1 MENKRKAIMK
11 KLFRRVLLLLPIMT
25 LLFIVL
31 QGNSFSEEN
40 KEDDAGYVN
49 QIKKDVSE
57 QKVDVETEQKLLVL
71 LKKQQAIEVNKANE
85 KKPNIKSEPPQPQK
99 KVVVSRSNGYSSTY
113 EITHYTA
120 YCNGCT
126 GKTASGY
133 NVRNTIYYNGYRIV
147 AAPPS
152 IAFNT
157 KLKITYA
164 DGTIINA
171 IVLDRGK
178 DITSK
183 RLDLLVGNKDE
194 AYRLGRQSVKVQI
207 IK

>member
-1 MENKRKAIMK
+1 MK

-49 QIKKDVSE
+49 QIKKDVSD

-85 KKPNIKSEPPQPQK
+85 KKPNIKSEPPQPQPQK

-133 NVRNTIYYNGYRIV
+133 DVRNTIYYNGYRIV

-157 KLKITYA
+157 KLKITYS

-183 RLDLLVGNKDE
+183 RLDLLVVNKDE
-194 AYRLGRQSVKVQI
+194 AYLLGRQSVKVEI